1 MLTTRNDK
9 VSTINDVAREANVST
24 ATVSR
29 VINGSSRISRDT
41 ERRVL
46 DAMAKLHYSPNTIAR
61 SLAKGHNDCIGFLLP
76 DLNLPFW
83 AKLAHE
89 LEKCAKSHQ
98 WNVMISSA
106 PRNLDDYFSAYNRLA
121 GSMVSGIV
129 TTFIGGTDDF
139 IASSKIPTVTIGC
152 MSEHSY
158 SISSNDEQGG
168 IFATRHLI
176 SRGCRKIIHISG
188 EMLPHRSSNERTY
201 AFIKECE
208 QYGIQYKLYETSL
221 VDQVENNYTG
231 VIGNVFYENT
241 DFDGIFASNDILASM
256 CVSTALSL
264 GYRIPQDI
272 KIVGYDDIPISAMMY
287 PPLTTIR
294 QNYQQL
300 STLAVETV
308 LNLINGVEVPM
319 KQQIPVELIVRGTT

>member
-1 MLTTRNDK
+1 LIKRNEKVTTI
-9 VSTINDVAREANVST
+9 SDVAKEANVST

-29 VINGSSRISRDT
+29 VINGSSRINANT
-41 ERRVL
+41 EKRVL
-46 DAMAKLHYSPNTIAR
+46 DAMAKLNYSPNTIAR

-76 DLNLPFW
+76 DLNMPFW

-89 LEKCAKSHQ
+89 VEKCAKSHG

-106 PRNLDDYFSAYNRLA
+106 PKNLDDYCSAYNRLS
-121 GSMVSGIV
+121 GSMVSGII
-129 TTFIGGTDDF
+129 TTYIGGTADF
-139 IASSKIPTVTIGC
+139 ISESKTPTVTISSI
-152 MSEHSY
+152 SECSY
-158 SISSNDEQGG
+158 SVSSNDEQGG

-188 EMLPHRSSNERTY
+188 EMLPERSSNARTH
-201 AFIKECE
+201 AFVKECE
-208 QYGIQYKLYETSL
+208 RHGIAYKLYETSL
-221 VDQVENNYTG
+221 VDQVENDYAG

-256 CVSTALSL
+256 CLSTALSL
-264 GYRIPQDI
+264 GYRVPQDI
-272 KIVGYDDIPISAMMY
+272 KIVGYDDIPISAMIY

-294 QNYQQL
+294 QDYQKL
-300 STLAVETV
+300 SSLAVETV
-308 LNLINGVEVPM
+308 LNLINGVEVPK